1 MSTFQVL
8 FGERQGS
15 PPEAEIAG
23 SRGKVNP
30 PWSRIRLHE
39 CLPCVALGYCVG
51 NAFENFVIHLRR
63 ISVFLCSTSVSR
75 LAGQLR
81 LLHSPRE
88 LVCLD
93 SDAFGVSR
101 RTCKLENLLLLVW
114 SGRKSLSVGKR
125 SSSESMNLY
134 PS

>member
-93 SDAFGVSR
+93 RMLLGYREGRASWKTCSCWFGVVESLCR
-101 RTCKLENLLLLVW
+101 LVR
-114 SGRKSLSVGKR
+114 GRAPKA
-125 SSSESMNLY
+125 
-134 PS
+134 

>member
-1 MSTFQVL
+1 MNAKVAPRKLRLPGVEGRSIRRGVAFDSTSAFHVL
-8 FGERQGS
+8 PS
-15 PPEAEIAG
+15 MC
-23 SRGKVNP
+23 
-30 PWSRIRLHE
+30 

-88 LVCLD
+88 LGCLD

-101 RTCKLENLLLLVW
+101 RNVQVEKFTLTGLEW
-114 SGRKSLSVGKR
+114 
-125 SSSESMNLY
+125 
-134 PS
+134 